1 MNVLKDKRQI
11 EEFMHLDLFPNGA
24 WYGPLI
30 EYLKKFGTEGIA
42 WDDAVYGFQ
51 EDIPVYGIR
60 YNPNIAG
67 HINHDSDNYGRK
79 YNGLQLRVDR
89 RRAEKT
95 IWMDLFDDD
104 EGMYSAIKELILA
117 VQHSY
122 DFVLWCILEE
132 EKKNIRRKIR
142 NY

>member
-1 MNVLKDKRQI
+1 MGRCSLR
-11 EEFMHLDLFPNGA
+11 FSGRYSGL
-24 WYGPLI
+24 
-30 EYLKKFGTEGIA
+30 
-42 WDDAVYGFQ
+42 
-51 EDIPVYGIR
+51 GIR

-117 VQHSY
+117 VQHAY

-132 EKKNIRRKIR
+132 EKKNRRRKSETTKIEASPCTGWLLSRNQTTEFIR
-142 NY
+142 PGG

>member
-1 MNVLKDKRQI
+1 MNVLRDKKEDRGIHATRFVSQRRMVWAVDWVP
-11 EEFMHLDLFPNGA
+11 E
-24 WYGPLI
+24 
-30 EYLKKFGTEGIA
+30 KFGTEGIA

-117 VQHSY
+117 VQHAY

-132 EKKNIRRKIR
+132 EKKNRRRKIR